1 MTGFMRELSSASS
14 RNHLF
19 TCCRP
24 HCVQFRPSSSRTTR
38 PGVQHT
44 TKAPGEREKQATGTQ
59 TSGSLF
65 RFLLA
70 QPSISGIK
78 TLRVFFLT
86 TTKQTSTFHLSVLR
100 YGLFTRKQL
109 KNRWLLVTFYFTL
122 SAYSGLVLGA
132 YIYLLPNKHWTPHL
146 CWFSEPH

>member
-1 MTGFMRELSSASS
+1 MRELSSASS

-44 TKAPGEREKQATGTQ
+44 TNAPGEREKQATRTQ
-59 TSGSLF
+59 TSGTLF

-70 QPSISGIK
+70 QPSVSGIK
-78 TLRVFFLT
+78 TLRICFDNCKANFYLSFECFKIWACYRQTTENLLT
-86 TTKQTSTFHLSVLR
+86 ISHILFHFICLLRSCIRVLH
-100 YGLFTRKQL
+100 
-109 KNRWLLVTFYFTL
+109 
-122 SAYSGLVLGA
+122 
-132 YIYLLPNKHWTPHL
+132 LPPA
-146 CWFSEPH
+146 

>member
-1 MTGFMRELSSASS
+1 MRELSSASS

-44 TKAPGEREKQATGTQ
+44 TKAPGEKEKQATGTQ

-78 TLRVFFLT
+78 TLRVFFDYYKANVHLSSECFKIWAFYTQTTEKPLT
-86 TTKQTSTFHLSVLR
+86 ISHILFHLICLLR
-100 YGLFTRKQL
+100 SCIRGLH
-109 KNRWLLVTFYFTL
+109 
-122 SAYSGLVLGA
+122 
-132 YIYLLPNKHWTPHL
+132 LPPA
-146 CWFSEPH
+146 